1 MHRQDVDVILCRAG
15 RFAAAAFV
23 FLAATL
29 AGLIA
34 PAPPGAVAGVGL
46 SRLEFVTQ
54 SVKLSKQS
62 SVAGTAL
69 RAHLAGGDL
78 NEGLELVPAIEYW
91 RDTDR
96 IPELGI
102 IEAMQRDW
110 RIGADIRYK
119 LGSGAGWRPFAGA
132 GLGIHLTKSTS
143 TIQPTGSPAEMRR
156 ESGNK
161 LAPNF
166 LVGVDL
172 PAAGPI
178 RNSIEL
184 NWHLVPDLRQFKIN
198 FGLGWEFGGGGDD
211 GEGADEKQ
219 VY

>member
-1 MHRQDVDVILCRAG
+1 MPRQDVVFRLAPHHR
-15 RFAAAAFV
+15 RLAAAALV
-23 FLAATL
+23 LAAV
-29 AGLIA
+29 IA
-34 PAPPGAVAGVGL
+34 APGAARAGVGL
-46 SRLEFVTQ
+46 SKIEFATQ

-62 SVAGTAL
+62 FVTGTAL
-69 RAHLAGGDL
+69 RVHLAGGDL
-78 NEGLELVPAIEYW
+78 NDGLVVVPALEYW

-96 IPELGI
+96 IPELGVV
-102 IEAMQRDW
+102 EVMQRDW
-110 RIGADIRYK
+110 RIGGDVRYK
-119 LGSGAGWRPFAGA
+119 FGDASGWRPFAGA
-132 GLGIHLTKSTS
+132 GLGFHLTKSSS
-143 TIQPTGSPAEMRR
+143 TIQPEGSPAFSRR
-156 ESGNK
+156 DSGNK

-198 FGLGWEFGGGGDD
+198 FGLGWEFGGSS
-211 GEGADEKQ
+211 GEGADEDR